1 MQYFVEFNGQ
11 SFETDKLGY
20 LLDHTQWSPE
30 LGTYMASLDNIEL
43 DEQRWEVINFVRHFY
58 LEFETSPA
66 IRALVKAMEKKYGP
80 EKGNSRYLYKLFPL
94 GPAKLVSKYAGLP
107 KPKKCL

>member
-1 MQYFVEFNGQ
+1 MAFYINFNGKQ
-11 SFETDKLGY
+11 FETDKLGY
-20 LLDHTQWSPE
+20 LQDYTQWSAE
-30 LGTYMASLDNIEL
+30 LAEHMAQLDGIEL
-43 DEQRWEVINFVRHFY
+43 DEPRWEVINFVRQFY

-80 EKGNSRYLYKLFPL
+80 EKGNSRYLYRLFPK